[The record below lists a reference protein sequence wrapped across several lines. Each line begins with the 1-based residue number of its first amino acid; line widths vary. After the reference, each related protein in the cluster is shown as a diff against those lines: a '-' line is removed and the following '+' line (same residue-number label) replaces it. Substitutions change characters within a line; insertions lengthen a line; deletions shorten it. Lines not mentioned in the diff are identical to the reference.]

1 MKTIK
6 SMANII
12 LTIAAALL
20 VLQVLLALM
29 VNFLPASQMTN
40 LQNLGV
46 KISGQAGLVNVLVLL
61 IRNGLWV
68 FGLAQLKI
76 FIKNFQVSDLM
87 TEAFANFIKKAG
99 IFVLTTEVFSSY
111 LATLQAPAGTYLL
124 SLKYGVTLI
133 LLGFACD
140 YSGRYLAKHG
150 FSL

>member
-6 SMANII
+6 SMANTI
-12 LTIAAALL
+12 LTLATVPL

-29 VNFLPASQMTN
+29 VNLLPASHMTD

-68 FGLAQLKI
+68 FGLTQLKT
-76 FIKNFQVSDLM
+76 FIKTFQVSDLM
-87 TEAFANFIKKAG
+87 TEAFANFLKKAG
-99 IFVLTTEVFSSY
+99 LFVLTTEVFSSY
-111 LATLQAPAGTYLL
+111 LATLQAPAGTYLI

-133 LLGFACD
+133 LLGFAYD

-150 FSL
+150 FCL

>member
-29 VNFLPASQMTN
+29 VNFLPTSLLTN
-40 LQNLGV
+40 SQNLGV

-68 FGLAQLKI
+68 FGLAHLRT
-76 FIKNFQVSDLM
+76 FIKTFQVSDLM
-87 TEAFANFIKKAG
+87 TEAFASFIKKAG
-99 IFVLTTEVFSSY
+99 LFVLTTEVFSSY
-111 LATLQAPAGTYLL
+111 LATLQAPAGTYLI

-140 YSGRYLAKHG
+140 YSGRYLAKYG